1 MVSRKYSEKR
11 KRMTAKKRKTKTKP
25 KAQAR
30 TLTQARAQAQ
40 ARTQAQAQAR
50 ARARARARAHRN
62 TKNKTQRKKSA
73 NRKKIIVSRRKSGKK
88 RTGGANTGFVQL
100 AISPS
105 LVFEGNNVQVRS
117 SVQEAGI
124 DERLAAIHN
133 RDDRRNVF
141 VKTLQV
147 LQPTKEDARTR
158 TRTHK
163 RTR

>member
-11 KRMTAKKRKTKTKP
+11 KRMTAKKRKTK
-25 KAQAR
+25 AH
-30 TLTQARAQAQ
+30 ARAQAQ
-40 ARTQAQAQAR
+40 AQAQAQAR

-62 TKNKTQRKKSA
+62 TKNKAQ
-73 NRKKIIVSRRKSGKK
+73 RKKIIVSRRKSGRK
-88 RTGGANTGFVQL
+88 RTGGANAGFVQL

-117 SVQEAGI
+117 SVQEASI

-158 TRTHK
+158 THK
-163 RTR
+163 RTG